1 MYNPKNLFPEGTEFS
16 KKCLSGQCSSEC
28 YFDEKCPVK
37 DKPDEQEQRT
47 AEEDHSDDE
56 AR

>member
-37 DKPDEQEQRT
+37 DKPDEQERRT
-47 AEEDHSDDE
+47 TEEEHVDGE

>member
-28 YFDEKCPVK
+28 YFDEECPVK
-37 DKPDEQEQRT
+37 FEEEAKDEQQGGQGD
-47 AEEDHSDDE
+47 A
-56 AR
+56 